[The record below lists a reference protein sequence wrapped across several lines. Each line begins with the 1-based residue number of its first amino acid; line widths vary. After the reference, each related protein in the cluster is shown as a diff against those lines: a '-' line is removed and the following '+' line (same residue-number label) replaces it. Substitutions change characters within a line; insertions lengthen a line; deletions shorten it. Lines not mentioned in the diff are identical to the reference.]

1 MFSKYEQ
8 VKNESVESA
17 SVSTGS
23 SQEEVEESKAYM
35 RTPAVGGVAVRSGED
50 ALLTCVVLG
59 AKGRPVLWRRAK
71 DLRVLTAG
79 GVRVTR
85 DDRVEIPME
94 KNELKLHRL
103 LFLNQIQNTIL
114 ADEPLPGPGIAKGGD
129 VWALVIKSVK
139 ASDAGLYMCE
149 LNTEP
154 PVRSFHK
161 LTVISRGLTPPENQN
176 VTDSYSAN
184 IPTLSSLA
192 LSHNYTDCC
201 VAANVTKSCL
211 GFCSIQTILEGTGQD
226 PETCQPDFPA
236 IVKCMADGRNH
247 VPCCVQERVPDICQD
262 VCRGEFTPVTDNI
275 KTHYSCASYMEKT
288 LACIVEGI
296 ELLPSPPEDVEVDP
310 LNEKQ
315 LNVSWSPPV
324 ENTDSVIEYVVNVTT
339 LRSFDAHLIDPSESS
354 IKNNDTM
361 KTVLPMTYKVPPNK
375 TYFVVNDL
383 LPFTMYE
390 ITVTSYNIHG
400 SSLPS
405 YAIRSLTL
413 TPGKMKSTDV
423 AAAPKLPDVR
433 GCCVA
438 AGVNHYGCVDK
449 LCDPTK
455 TFEIAVTDLMICA
468 PWAGVTFGCL
478 ANGMDHTPCCRS
490 KGLPESCLPLCSGN
504 ITTLDFNHFKCLR
517 YMNSYTNCLLR
528 GYGVLPGAP
537 SRLYLTN
544 IDTDY
549 AVVHWSPP
557 AALADTVQYYN
568 LHYKTL
574 QAGDEYRVLEKV
586 HSPYILED
594 LESNMDY
601 EIYLEAVNEH
611 GVGDASPRLIFRTQS
626 QVIEEE
632 EEVANSY
639 NVTACC
645 ERVQLAGVCMPLC
658 SYDAKMSDLRM
669 LAPLCAQD
677 FHKLL
682 RCGAGG
688 RNHEQCCARRG
699 VPASCRGV
707 CAGAYSGGVN
717 SCVPYIGN
725 IVQCFEEGTGLLPGP
740 PRELHAL
747 VNSNSVFLDWSTP
760 QDGANATSYVVYWQ
774 KIDNNSQPYSYNT
787 MQSTY
792 NTPCSSVAFSSTDF
806 FFSKNRKL
814 LCPTRVGQSNAGLFS
829 NLRDCLAVALA
840 TTRPTTTI
848 DCTVDAVARQLAAVC
863 RVAGSIPARSNS
875 LCDPQIVV
883 LDKLNVSDTLTHIND
898 LEKNSTYHV
907 FVVAANVY
915 GESLPS
921 SMLLFNVSE
930 TEEKEVAGIPSPP
943 HSLSVS
949 SHSATWLTLTWQP
962 PQLFY
967 KSPTQ
972 LSQANVTNITTTV
985 PGHTLEKLAPN
996 TQYVIWVKAHA
1007 TAGDSQ
1013 PSETLLAWTDPAY
1026 PAYVEPPSVNPVNL
1040 VVEGSSMTILCIAMG
1055 TPTPTISLYISD
1067 VPTIQASGITMAA
1080 AGDAVILECRV
1091 EALPKPTIAFWRDP
1105 NGRTPVIDGPNYTIQ
1120 LLADPEEQTKY
1131 TMRLIIK
1138 KIAEA
1143 DEGDYFCHAENAFGK
1158 TLRPVSVRL
1167 RPTMPH
1173 HNVTACCTQMNV
1185 SSSCIDACSF
1195 HLEMDNIMDRPEYH
1209 RSCCASWG
1217 VPRQCLELCRGG
1229 VVSRSCAMHHAR
1241 RALACF
1247 RDAGPRLPG
1256 PPRNLRAHHAP
1267 TPNSVLLSWEPPLKN
1282 PQTVYLYRVFW
1293 RAYGAKVPEKLDT
1306 SETSVVLTG
1315 LQDDVKYECV
1325 VKAANDVGTSSLSTP
1340 IMFTTAGQETGA
1352 AAAPVTSGGA
1362 APAVGV
1368 AVACLLVA
1376 AILLAA
1382 GFYYRYRK
1390 NLRLKA
1396 QGGVAFENPSYLRE
1410 PNPDTAVNGTMPNG
1424 SANGSNGTN
1433 GVAPM
1438 ANGVSNSAAWRQE
1451 TLNNPGTTV
1460 PNAREVDP
1468 TLYEELKLGHDGAGF
1483 KRLKP

>member
-1 MFSKYEQ
+1 MRLAPWGTALVALFVVALADSAEDFKG
-8 VKNESVESA
+8 ESVESVSA
-17 SVSTGS
+17 STGS
-23 SQEEVEESKAYM
+23 SQEDEGPKEAWM
-35 RTPAVGGVAVRSGED
+35 RAPAGGVAVKSGED

-59 AKGRPVLWRRAK
+59 ARGRPVFWKRAR
-71 DLRVLTAG
+71 DLQLLTAG

-85 DDRVEIPME
+85 DDRVQV
-94 KNELKLHRL
+94 LHDD
-103 LFLNQIQNTIL
+103 T
-114 ADEPLPGPGIAKGGD
+114 DEPLQGPGIRKGGD
-129 VWALVIKSVK
+129 VWALVIKSVR

-154 PVRSFHK
+154 PVRSFHR
-161 LTVISRGLTPPENQN
+161 LTVISRGLTPPDSQN
-176 VTDSYSAN
+176 ETDTYSAN
-184 IPTLSSLA
+184 TPTLSSVA
-192 LSHNYTDCC
+192 MAHNYTDCC
-201 VAANVTKSCL
+201 VSANVSKSCL

-247 VPCCVQERVPDICQD
+247 VPCCIQERVPDICQD

-275 KTHYSCASYMEKT
+275 KTHYSCATYMEKT

-296 ELLPSPPEDVEVDP
+296 ELLPSPPEDVEVEP

-315 LNVSWSPPV
+315 LNVSWIPPV
-324 ENTDSVIEYVVNVTT
+324 ENTDTVTEYIVNVTT

-354 IKNNDTM
+354 IKNNNS
-361 KTVLPMTYKVPPNK
+361 VRMTQSLTFKVPANK
-375 TYFVVNDL
+375 TFFVLNDL

-413 TPGKMKSTDV
+413 TPGKMKTTEV
-423 AAAPKLPDVR
+423 AAAPKLPDVKK
-433 GCCVA
+433 CCA
-438 AGVNHYGCVDK
+438 LGGVTHYGCMNK

-455 TFEIAVTDLMICA
+455 TFEIGVTDLMICA

-490 KGLPESCLPLCSGN
+490 RGLPESCLPLCSGN
-504 ITTLDFNHFKCLR
+504 ITTIDFNHFKCLR
-517 YMNSYTNCLLR
+517 FMSSYTNCLLQ

-557 AALADTVQYYN
+557 AALADTVQFYN
-568 LHYKTL
+568 LHYRTL
-574 QAGDEYRVLEKV
+574 QTGDEYRALEKV

-594 LESNMDY
+594 LESNTDY
-601 EIYLEAVNEH
+601 EIYVEAVNEH
-611 GVGDASPRLIFRTQS
+611 GVGDPSPRLIFRTQS

-632 EEVANSY
+632 EEISNAY

-688 RNHEQCCARRG
+688 RNHETCCARRG
-699 VPASCRGV
+699 VPANCRGV
-707 CAGAYSGGVN
+707 CTGAYSGGVN
-717 SCVPYIGN
+717 TCVPYIGN
-725 IVQCFEEGTGLLPGP
+725 IVQCFEEDTGILPGP

-747 VNSNSVFLDWSTP
+747 VSSEKLYLDWAPP
-760 QDGANATSYVVYWQ
+760 QEGANATSFTVYWQ
-774 KIDNNSQPYSYNT
+774 KVDNNTQPYSYNT
-787 MQSTY
+787 MQANY
-792 NTPCSSVAFSSTDF
+792 NQVNVTD
-806 FFSKNRKL
+806 
-814 LCPTRVGQSNAGLFS
+814 TM
-829 NLRDCLAVALA
+829 
-840 TTRPTTTI
+840 TTI
-848 DCTVDAVARQLAAVC
+848 DQLE
-863 RVAGSIPARSNS
+863 P
-875 LCDPQIVV
+875 
-883 LDKLNVSDTLTHIND
+883 
-898 LEKNSTYHV
+898 NSTYHV
-907 FVVAANVY
+907 FVVAINQHGA
-915 GESLPS
+915 SLPS
-921 SMLLFNVSE
+921 SMLLFNV
-930 TEEKEVAGIPSPP
+930 TEDEKEVAGIPSHP

-962 PQLFY
+962 PQFSHPDEKISYTLFY
-967 KSPTQ
+967 KSPSQ
-972 LSQANVTNITTTV
+972 LGQNNITTITTTV
-985 PGHTLEKLAPN
+985 PGYTLEKLSPN
-996 TQYVIWVKAHA
+996 TQYVIWVKAHTA
-1007 TAGDSQ
+1007 AGDSL

-1026 PAYVEPPSVNPVNL
+1026 PAYVEPPTVNPVNL

-1055 TPTPTISLYISD
+1055 TPTPTISLYISGRLVRQEVTRHMVTVIHNVTRD
-1067 VPTIQASGITMAA
+1067 MDQISCYADNGYGTPMQASRKINISHVPTIQASGITMAA
-1080 AGDAVILECRV
+1080 AGDSVILECRV

-1120 LLADPEEQTKY
+1120 LQADPEEPTKY
-1131 TMRLIIK
+1131 TMRLIIR
-1138 KIAEA
+1138 KITEA

-1167 RPTMPH
+1167 RPTNPH
-1173 HNVTACCTQMNV
+1173 HNVTECCTQMNV
-1185 SSSCIDACSF
+1185 SSACIDACSF
-1195 HLEMDNIMDRPEYH
+1195 HLDMDNIMDRPECMNDFDKLMKCAADGSDH

-1217 VPRQCLELCRGG
+1217 VPRTCLELCRGG
-1229 VVSRSCAMHHAR
+1229 SVSKSCALQHAR

-1247 RDAGPRLPG
+1247 RDSGAKLPG
-1256 PPRNLRAHHAP
+1256 PPRNLKAHVAP
-1267 TPNSVLLSWEPPLKN
+1267 TPNSVLLSWDPPMKN

-1315 LQDDVKYECV
+1315 LRDDVKYECV
-1325 VKAANDVGTSSLSTP
+1325 VKAANDLGTSSLSMP
-1340 IMFTTAGQETGA
+1340 IMFTTSGQETGA
-1352 AAAPVTSGGA
+1352 ASAPVSGGSTA
-1362 APAVGV
+1362 SAVGV
-1368 AVACLLVA
+1368 AVACILVA
-1376 AILLAA
+1376 ALLLTA
-1382 GFYYRYRK
+1382 GLYYRYRK

-1410 PNPDTAVNGTMPNG
+1410 PNPDTVINGNVPNG
-1424 SANGSNGTN
+1424 NANGGN
-1433 GVAPM
+1433 GV

-1451 TLNNPGTTV
+1451 TLQNPGTT
-1460 PNAREVDP
+1460 ATQREVEP

>member
-1 MFSKYEQ
+1 MRRVSWVVALIALFVATLAETTEEQ

-85 DDRVEIPME
+85 DDRVEV
-94 KNELKLHRL
+94 LHDD
-103 LFLNQIQNTIL
+103 T
-114 ADEPLPGPGIAKGGD
+114 DEPLPGPGIAKGGD

-455 TFEIAVTDLMICA
+455 TFEIALQVTDLMICA

-699 VPASCRGV
+699 VPSSCRGV

-792 NTPCSSVAFSSTDF
+792 N
-806 FFSKNRKL
+806 
-814 LCPTRVGQSNAGLFS
+814 
-829 NLRDCLAVALA
+829 
-840 TTRPTTTI
+840 
-848 DCTVDAVARQLAAVC
+848 
-863 RVAGSIPARSNS
+863 
-875 LCDPQIVV
+875 
-883 LDKLNVSDTLTHIND
+883 KLNVSDTLTHIND

-962 PQLFY
+962 PQFSQPDEKISYTLFY
-967 KSPTQ
+967 KSPAQ

-1055 TPTPTISLYISD
+1055 TPTPTISLYISGRLVRQEVTRHMVTVIHNVTRD
-1067 VPTIQASGITMAA
+1067 MDQISCYADNGYGTPMQASRKINISHVPTIQASGITMAA

-1195 HLEMDNIMDRPEYH
+1195 HLEMDNIMDRPECMNDFDKLMKCAADGSDH

>member
-1 MFSKYEQ
+1 MTFLEVKREGPNGLLNPSKGLLKCDSVSILRIEKL
-8 VKNESVESA
+8 VKDGSVESA

-23 SQEEVEESKAYM
+23 SQEEQPEEPKAYM

-71 DLRVLTAG
+71 DLQLLTAG

-85 DDRVEIPME
+85 DDRVDI
-94 KNELKLHRL
+94 LHDDS
-103 LFLNQIQNTIL
+103 
-114 ADEPLPGPGIAKGGD
+114 DEPLPGPGIAKGGD

-161 LTVISRGLTPPENQN
+161 LTENQN

-201 VAANVTKSCL
+201 VAANVTKTCL

-296 ELLPSPPEDVEVDP
+296 ELLPSPPEDVEVEP

-433 GCCVA
+433 GCCVT

-455 TFEIAVTDLMICA
+455 TFEIALQVTDLMICA

-568 LHYKTL
+568 LHYKAL

-688 RNHEQCCARRG
+688 
-699 VPASCRGV
+699 
-707 CAGAYSGGVN
+707 
-717 SCVPYIGN
+717 
-725 IVQCFEEGTGLLPGP
+725 TGLLPGP

-747 VNSNSVFLDWSTP
+747 VNSNSVFLDWTTP
-760 QDGANATSYVVYWQ
+760 QDGANATSY
-774 KIDNNSQPYSYNT
+774 
-787 MQSTY
+787 
-792 NTPCSSVAFSSTDF
+792 
-806 FFSKNRKL
+806 
-814 LCPTRVGQSNAGLFS
+814 
-829 NLRDCLAVALA
+829 
-840 TTRPTTTI
+840 
-848 DCTVDAVARQLAAVC
+848 
-863 RVAGSIPARSNS
+863 
-875 LCDPQIVV
+875 
-883 LDKLNVSDTLTHIND
+883 KLNVSDTMTHIND

-907 FVVAANVY
+907 FVVAANMY

-962 PQLFY
+962 PQFSQPDEKISYTLFY
-967 KSPTQ
+967 KSPSQ
-972 LSQANVTNITTTV
+972 LSQTNVTNITTTV

-1055 TPTPTISLYISD
+1055 TPTPTISLYISGRLVRQEVTRHMVTVIHNVTRD
-1067 VPTIQASGITMAA
+1067 MDQISCYADNGYGTPMQASRKINISHVPTIQASGITMAA

-1120 LLADPEEQTKY
+1120 LLADPE
-1131 TMRLIIK
+1131 
-1138 KIAEA
+1138 
-1143 DEGDYFCHAENAFGK
+1143 
-1158 TLRPVSVRL
+1158 
-1167 RPTMPH
+1167 
-1173 HNVTACCTQMNV
+1173 MNV

-1195 HLEMDNIMDRPEYH
+1195 HLEMDNIMDRPECMNDFDKLMKCAADGSDH

-1229 VVSRSCAMHHAR
+1229 AVSRSCAMHHAR

-1256 PPRNLRAHHAP
+1256 PPRNVRAHHAP

-1325 VKAANDVGTSSLSTP
+1325 VKAANDVGTSSLSAP
-1340 IMFTTAGQETGA
+1340 IMFTTAGQEPGA
-1352 AAAPVTSGGA
+1352 AAAPVNSGGA

-1410 PNPDTAVNGTMPNG
+1410 PNPDTAVNGTVPNG
-1424 SANGSNGTN
+1424 TANGSNGTN

-1451 TLNNPGTTV
+1451 TLNNPGTTI

>member
-1 MFSKYEQ
+1 MRRVSWAVALLALFVATLAETTEEL
-8 VKNESVESA
+8 VKDGSVESA

-23 SQEEVEESKAYM
+23 SQEEQPEEPKAYM

-71 DLRVLTAG
+71 DLQLLTAG

-85 DDRVEIPME
+85 DDRVDV
-94 KNELKLHRL
+94 LHDDS
-103 LFLNQIQNTIL
+103 
-114 ADEPLPGPGIAKGGD
+114 DEPLPGPGIAKGGD

-201 VAANVTKSCL
+201 VAANVTKTCL

-296 ELLPSPPEDVEVDP
+296 ELLPSPPEDVEVEP

-568 LHYKTL
+568 LHYKAL

-699 VPASCRGV
+699 VPSSCRGV

-747 VNSNSVFLDWSTP
+747 VNSNSVFLDWTTP

-787 MQSTY
+787 MQNTY
-792 NTPCSSVAFSSTDF
+792 N
-806 FFSKNRKL
+806 
-814 LCPTRVGQSNAGLFS
+814 
-829 NLRDCLAVALA
+829 
-840 TTRPTTTI
+840 
-848 DCTVDAVARQLAAVC
+848 
-863 RVAGSIPARSNS
+863 
-875 LCDPQIVV
+875 
-883 LDKLNVSDTLTHIND
+883 KLNVSDTMTHIND

-907 FVVAANVY
+907 FVVAANMY

-962 PQLFY
+962 PQFSQPDEKISYTLFY
-967 KSPTQ
+967 KSPSQ
-972 LSQANVTNITTTV
+972 LSQTNVTNITTTV

-1055 TPTPTISLYISD
+1055 TPTPTISLYISGRLVRQEVTRHMVTVIHNVTRD
-1067 VPTIQASGITMAA
+1067 MDQISCYADNGYGTPMQASRKINISHVPTIQASGITMAA

-1195 HLEMDNIMDRPEYH
+1195 HLEMDNIMDRPECMNDFDKLMKCAADGSDH

-1229 VVSRSCAMHHAR
+1229 AVSRSCAMHHAR

-1256 PPRNLRAHHAP
+1256 PPRNVRAHHAP

-1325 VKAANDVGTSSLSTP
+1325 VKAANDVGTSSLSAP
-1340 IMFTTAGQETGA
+1340 IMFTTAGQEPGA
-1352 AAAPVTSGGA
+1352 AAAPVNSGGA

-1410 PNPDTAVNGTMPNG
+1410 PNPDTAVNGTVPNG
-1424 SANGSNGTN
+1424 TANGSNGTN

-1451 TLNNPGTTV
+1451 TLNNPGTTI

>member
-1 MFSKYEQ
+1 MRRVSWVVALLALLVATLAESTDEQ

-85 DDRVEIPME
+85 DDRVEV
-94 KNELKLHRL
+94 LHDD
-103 LFLNQIQNTIL
+103 T
-114 ADEPLPGPGIAKGGD
+114 DEPLPGPGIAKGGD

-201 VAANVTKSCL
+201 VAANVTKTCL

-315 LNVSWSPPV
+315 LNVSWNPPV

-433 GCCVA
+433 ECCVA
-438 AGVNHYGCVDK
+438 AGVNHYGCIDK

-455 TFEIAVTDLMICA
+455 TFEFAVTDLMICA

-699 VPASCRGV
+699 VPGACRGV

-792 NTPCSSVAFSSTDF
+792 N
-806 FFSKNRKL
+806 
-814 LCPTRVGQSNAGLFS
+814 
-829 NLRDCLAVALA
+829 
-840 TTRPTTTI
+840 
-848 DCTVDAVARQLAAVC
+848 
-863 RVAGSIPARSNS
+863 
-875 LCDPQIVV
+875 
-883 LDKLNVSDTLTHIND
+883 KLNVSDTLTHIND

-962 PQLFY
+962 PQFSQPDEKISYTLFY
-967 KSPTQ
+967 KSPSQ
-972 LSQANVTNITTTV
+972 LSQTNVTNITTTV

-1055 TPTPTISLYISD
+1055 TPTPTISLYISGRLVRQEVTRHMVTVIHNVTRD
-1067 VPTIQASGITMAA
+1067 MDQISCYADNGYGTPMQASRKINISHVPTIQASGITMAA

-1185 SSSCIDACSF
+1185 SSYCIDACSF
-1195 HLEMDNIMDRPEYH
+1195 HLEMDNIMDRPECMNDFDKLMKCAADGSDH

-1325 VKAANDVGTSSLSTP
+1325 VKAANDVGTSSLSSP

-1352 AAAPVTSGGA
+1352 AAAPVNSGGA

-1410 PNPDTAVNGTMPNG
+1410 PNPDTAVNGTVPNG
-1424 SANGSNGTN
+1424 TANGSNGTN

-1451 TLNNPGTTV
+1451 TLNNPGTTI

>member
-1 MFSKYEQ
+1 MRRVSWVVALIALFVATLAETTEEQ

-85 DDRVEIPME
+85 DDRVEV
-94 KNELKLHRL
+94 LHDD
-103 LFLNQIQNTIL
+103 T
-114 ADEPLPGPGIAKGGD
+114 DEPLPGPGIAKGGD

-699 VPASCRGV
+699 VPSSCRGV

-792 NTPCSSVAFSSTDF
+792 N
-806 FFSKNRKL
+806 
-814 LCPTRVGQSNAGLFS
+814 
-829 NLRDCLAVALA
+829 
-840 TTRPTTTI
+840 
-848 DCTVDAVARQLAAVC
+848 
-863 RVAGSIPARSNS
+863 
-875 LCDPQIVV
+875 
-883 LDKLNVSDTLTHIND
+883 KLNVSDTLTHIND

-962 PQLFY
+962 PQFSQPDEKISYTLFY
-967 KSPTQ
+967 KSPAQ

-1055 TPTPTISLYISD
+1055 TPTPTISLYISGRLVRQEVTRHMVTVIHNVTRD
-1067 VPTIQASGITMAA
+1067 MDQISCYADNGYGTPMQASRKINISHVPTIQASGITMAA

-1195 HLEMDNIMDRPEYH
+1195 HLEMDNIMDRPECMNDFDKLMKCAADGSDH

>member
-1 MFSKYEQ
+1 MRGVTWCIAFLALGATTLGQSTEDL
-8 VKNESVESA
+8 VRTESVES
-17 SVSTGS
+17 SSTSTGS
-23 SQEEVEESKAYM
+23 SQEETEEPRAYM
-35 RTPAVGGVAVRSGED
+35 RTPAVGGVAVKSGED

-59 AKGRPVLWRRAK
+59 AKGRPVLWKRAK
-71 DLRVLTAG
+71 DLQLLTAG

-85 DDRVEIPME
+85 DDRVDV
-94 KNELKLHRL
+94 LHDD
-103 LFLNQIQNTIL
+103 TE
-114 ADEPLPGPGIAKGGD
+114 EPLPGPGIAKGGD

-154 PVRSFHK
+154 PVRSFHR
-161 LTVISRGLTPPENQN
+161 LTVISRGLTPPESQN

-184 IPTLSSLA
+184 VPTLSSLA

-296 ELLPSPPEDVEVDP
+296 ELLPSPPEEVEVEP

-315 LNVSWSPPV
+315 LNVTWSPPI
-324 ENTDSVIEYVVNVTT
+324 ENTDSVIEYIVNVTT

-354 IKNNDTM
+354 IKDNDTM
-361 KTVLPMTYKVPPNK
+361 KSVQSLTYRVPANK
-375 TYFVVNDL
+375 TFYVLNDL

-413 TPGKMKSTDV
+413 TPGKMKSTEV

-433 GCCVA
+433 SCCVDQ
-438 AGVNHYGCVDK
+438 GVNHYGCVDK

-468 PWAGVTFGCL
+468 PWAGVTFTCL

-490 KGLPESCLPLCSGN
+490 RGLPESCLPLCSGN

-544 IDTDY
+544 IDVDY

-574 QAGDEYRVLEKV
+574 QAGEEYRALERI
-586 HSPYILED
+586 HSPYIMED
-594 LESNMDY
+594 LEPNTDY

-611 GVGDASPRLIFRTQS
+611 GVGDASSRLIFRTQS
-626 QVIEEE
+626 QVLEEE
-632 EEVANSY
+632 EEAANSY

-699 VPASCRGV
+699 VPANCRGV

-717 SCVPYIGN
+717 TCVPYIGN

-740 PRELHAL
+740 PRELHA
-747 VNSNSVFLDWSTP
+747 VVSSNKLYLEWTAP
-760 QDGANATSYVVYWQ
+760 QDGANATSYVVHWQ
-774 KIDNNSQPYSYNT
+774 KIDNNTQPYSYNT

-792 NTPCSSVAFSSTDF
+792 NKMNVSVA
-806 FFSKNRKL
+806 
-814 LCPTRVGQSNAGLFS
+814 GA
-829 NLRDCLAVALA
+829 
-840 TTRPTTTI
+840 
-848 DCTVDAVARQLAAVC
+848 
-863 RVAGSIPARSNS
+863 
-875 LCDPQIVV
+875 V
-883 LDKLNVSDTLTHIND
+883 LDQ
-898 LEKNSTYHV
+898 LEVNSTYHV
-907 FVVAANVY
+907 FVVAINNY

-921 SMLLFNVSE
+921 SMLLFNF
-930 TEEKEVAGIPSPP
+930 TDMEEKEVSGIPSPP

-962 PQLFY
+962 PQFSQPDEKISYTLFF

-972 LSQANVTNITTTV
+972 VGSTNVTNITTTV
-985 PGHTLEKLAPN
+985 PGHTLEKLSPN

-1007 TAGDSQ
+1007 AAGDSQ

-1055 TPTPTISLYISD
+1055 TPTPTISLYISGRLVRQEVTRHMVTVIHNVTRD
-1067 VPTIQASGITMAA
+1067 MDQISCYADNGYGTPMQASRKINISHVPTIQASGITMAA

-1120 LLADPEEQTKY
+1120 LWADPEEQTKY

-1138 KIAEA
+1138 KITEA

-1167 RPTMPH
+1167 RPTTPH
-1173 HNVTACCTQMNV
+1173 HNVTECCTQMNV

-1195 HLEMDNIMDRPEYH
+1195 HLDMDNIMDRPECMNDFDKLMKCAADGSDH

-1217 VPRQCLELCRGG
+1217 VPRNCLELCRGG
-1229 VVSRSCAMHHAR
+1229 SVSRTCALQHAR

-1247 RDAGPRLPG
+1247 RDSGARLPG
-1256 PPRNLRAHHAP
+1256 PPRNLKAHVAP
-1267 TPNSVLLSWEPPLKN
+1267 TPNSVLLSWEAPMKN

-1315 LQDDVKYECV
+1315 LQDDVRYECV
-1325 VKAANDVGTSSLSTP
+1325 VKAANDVGTSSLSAP
-1340 IMFTTAGQETGA
+1340 IMFTTQGQEVAGA
-1352 AAAPVTSGGA
+1352 AAAPVRGGGA
-1362 APAVGV
+1362 ASAVGV
-1368 AVACLLVA
+1368 AVAAVLVA

-1382 GFYYRYRK
+1382 TFYYRYRK

-1410 PNPDTAVNGTMPNG
+1410 PNPDTIVNGSVPNG
-1424 SANGSNGTN
+1424 TANGNGITN
-1433 GVAPM
+1433 GL

-1451 TLNNPGTTV
+1451 TLNNPSTTT
-1460 PNAREVDP
+1460 PAAREVDP
-1468 TLYEELKLGHDGAGF
+1468 TLYEELKLGQDGAGF

>member
-1 MFSKYEQ
+1 MREISWCIALLALLVTTLADSTEDQ
-8 VKNESVESA
+8 LRNDSA
-17 SVSTGS
+17 DSGSASTGS
-23 SQEEVEESKAYM
+23 SQEEVEEPKAYM
-35 RTPAVGGVAVRSGED
+35 RTPAVGGVAVRAGED

-59 AKGRPVLWRRAK
+59 GRGRPVLWRRAK
-71 DLRVLTAG
+71 DLQLLTAG

-85 DDRVEIPME
+85 DDRV
-94 KNELKLHRL
+94 NVLHDD
-103 LFLNQIQNTIL
+103 
-114 ADEPLPGPGIAKGGD
+114 AEEPLPGPGIAKGGD

-139 ASDAGLYMCE
+139 TTDAGLYMCE

-154 PVRSFHK
+154 PVRSFHR
-161 LTVISRGLTPPENQN
+161 LTVISRGLTPPENNN
-176 VTDSYSAN
+176 VTDSYSAHV
-184 IPTLSSLA
+184 PTLSSMA

-201 VAANVTKSCL
+201 IAGNVTKSCL

-275 KTHYSCASYMEKT
+275 KTHYSCSSYMEKT

-296 ELLPSPPEDVEVDP
+296 ELLPSPPEEVEVEP

-315 LNVSWSPPV
+315 LNVTWAPPV
-324 ENTDSVIEYVVNVTT
+324 ENADSVIEYVVNVTT
-339 LRSFDAHLIDPSESS
+339 LRSFDAHLIDLSESS
-354 IKNNDTM
+354 IKINDSVRSGMST
-361 KTVLPMTYKVPPNK
+361 TYKVPSNRS
-375 TYFVVNDL
+375 FIVLSDL
-383 LPFTMYE
+383 FPFTMYE
-390 ITVTSYNIHG
+390 IHVTSFNIHG

-405 YAIRSLTL
+405 YGVRTLTL
-413 TPGKMKSTDV
+413 TPGKMKTTEV

-433 GCCVA
+433 ACCVNG
-438 AGVNHYGCVDK
+438 GVNHYGCVDK

-455 TFEIAVTDLMICA
+455 TFDIAVTDLMICA

-478 ANGMDHTPCCRS
+478 ANGMDHTPCCRTR
-490 KGLPESCLPLCSGN
+490 GLPESCLPLCSGN

-517 YMNSYTNCLLR
+517 YMNSYTDCLLR

-537 SRLYLTN
+537 LKLYLSN

-549 AVVHWSPP
+549 AVIHWSPP
-557 AALADTVQYYN
+557 AVLADTVQYYT
-568 LHYKTL
+568 LYYRSL
-574 QAGDEYRVLEKV
+574 QAGDEYRNLEKI
-586 HSPYILED
+586 HSPYILEN
-594 LESNMDY
+594 LEPNTDY
-601 EIYLEAVNEH
+601 EIYVEAVNEH
-611 GVGDASPRLIFRTQS
+611 GVGDPSPRLIFKTQS

-632 EEVANSY
+632 EEAANSY

-658 SYDAKMSDLRM
+658 SYEAKMSDLRM
-669 LAPLCAQD
+669 LAPLCAQE

-699 VPASCRGV
+699 VPSNCRGV

-717 SCVPYIGN
+717 TCVPYIGN

-740 PRELHAL
+740 PRELHA
-747 VNSNSVFLDWSTP
+747 VVSSSKVFLDWAAP
-760 QDGANATSYVVYWQ
+760 QDGANATGYVVHWQ
-774 KIDNNSQPYSYNT
+774 KIDNNTQPYSYNT

-792 NTPCSSVAFSSTDF
+792 N
-806 FFSKNRKL
+806 KM
-814 LCPTRVGQSNAGLFS
+814 
-829 NLRDCLAVALA
+829 
-840 TTRPTTTI
+840 
-848 DCTVDAVARQLAAVC
+848 
-863 RVAGSIPARSNS
+863 
-875 LCDPQIVV
+875 
-883 LDKLNVSDTLTHIND
+883 NVSDTMAHVD
-898 LEKNSTYHV
+898 ELEPNSTYHV
-907 FVVAANVY
+907 FVVAVNGY

-921 SMLLFNVSE
+921 SMLLFNVTD

-962 PQLFY
+962 PQFSQPDEKLSYTLFV
-967 KSPTQ
+967 KSPLQ
-972 LSQANVTNITTTV
+972 MGTNNITNYTTTV
-985 PGHTLEKLAPN
+985 PGHTLEGLSPN

-1007 TAGDSQ
+1007 AAGDSQ

-1055 TPTPTISLYISD
+1055 TPTPTISLYISGRLVRQEVTRHMVTVIHNVTRD
-1067 VPTIQASGITMAA
+1067 MDQISCYADNGYGTPMQASRKINISHVPTIQASGITMAA

-1120 LLADPEEQTKY
+1120 LLADPEEPTKY

-1138 KIAEA
+1138 KITET

-1167 RPTMPH
+1167 RPTKPH
-1173 HNVTACCTQMNV
+1173 HNVTECCTQMNV
-1185 SSSCIDACSF
+1185 SSTCIDACSF
-1195 HLEMDNIMDRPEYH
+1195 HLDMDNIMDRPECMNDFDKLMKCAADGSDH

-1217 VPRQCLELCRGG
+1217 VPRNCLELCRGG
-1229 VVSRSCAMHHAR
+1229 SVSRSCTLQHAR

-1247 RDAGPRLPG
+1247 RDSGSRLPG
-1256 PPRNLRAHHAP
+1256 PPRNLKAHVAP
-1267 TPNSVLLSWEPPLKN
+1267 TPNSVLLSWDAPIKN

-1315 LQDDVKYECV
+1315 LQDDIRYECV
-1325 VKAANDVGTSSLSTP
+1325 VKAANDVGTSSLSAP
-1340 IMFTTAGQETGA
+1340 IMFTTAGQEAGA
-1352 AAAPVTSGGA
+1352 AAAPVGSGSTA
-1362 APAVGV
+1362 SAVGV
-1368 AVACLLVA
+1368 AVACILVA

-1410 PNPDTAVNGTMPNG
+1410 PNPDTIINGSMPNG
-1424 SANGSNGTN
+1424 SANGNGITN
-1433 GVAPM
+1433 GV

-1460 PNAREVDP
+1460 PTAREVDP
-1468 TLYEELKLGHDGAGF
+1468 TLYEELKLGQDGAGF

>member
-1 MFSKYEQ
+1 MSELLRGGVNRLVPYPKPKMRRVSWGVALFALFAASLAETTEELRS
-8 VKNESVESA
+8 ESVESA
-17 SVSTGS
+17 STSTGS
-23 SQEEVEESKAYM
+23 SQEETEPEPKAYM

-71 DLRVLTAG
+71 DLQLLTAG

-85 DDRVEIPME
+85 DDRVDV
-94 KNELKLHRL
+94 LHDDS
-103 LFLNQIQNTIL
+103 
-114 ADEPLPGPGIAKGGD
+114 DEPLPGPGIAKGGD

-161 LTVISRGLTPPENQN
+161 LTVISRGLTPPENLN
-176 VTDSYSAN
+176 VTDSYSSN

-201 VAANVTKSCL
+201 VAANVSKGCL

-296 ELLPSPPEDVEVDP
+296 ELLPSPPEDVEVEP

-315 LNVSWSPPV
+315 LNVSWSPPI
-324 ENTDSVIEYVVNVTT
+324 ENTDSVTEYVVNVTT

-354 IKNNDTM
+354 IKNNDSM
-361 KTVLPMTYKVPPNK
+361 KVMLPMTYKVAPNK
-375 TYFVVNDL
+375 TFFILNDL

-413 TPGKMKSTDV
+413 TPGKMKSTEV

-433 GCCVA
+433 GCCVT

-455 TFEIAVTDLMICA
+455 TFEIALQVTDLMICA

-517 YMNSYTNCLLR
+517 YMSSYTNCLLR

-586 HSPYILED
+586 HSPFILED

-688 RNHEQCCARRG
+688 RNHATCCARRG
-699 VPASCRGV
+699 VPGACRGV

-740 PRELHAL
+740 PRELHA
-747 VNSNSVFLDWSTP
+747 VVSSNKVFLDWAAP
-760 QDGANATSYVVYWQ
+760 QDGANVTSYVVHWQ

-792 NTPCSSVAFSSTDF
+792 N
-806 FFSKNRKL
+806 
-814 LCPTRVGQSNAGLFS
+814 
-829 NLRDCLAVALA
+829 
-840 TTRPTTTI
+840 
-848 DCTVDAVARQLAAVC
+848 
-863 RVAGSIPARSNS
+863 
-875 LCDPQIVV
+875 
-883 LDKLNVSDTLTHIND
+883 KLNVTDTMTHIEA
-898 LEKNSTYHV
+898 LEPNSTYHV
-907 FVVAANVY
+907 FVVAANSY

-921 SMLLFNVSE
+921 SMLLFNVTE
-930 TEEKEVAGIPSPP
+930 TDEKELAGIPSPP

-962 PQLFY
+962 PQFSQPDEKISYTLFF

-972 LSQANVTNITTTV
+972 LGQTNVTNITTTV
-985 PGHTLEKLAPN
+985 PGHTLEKLSPN

-1007 TAGDSQ
+1007 AAGDSQ

-1055 TPTPTISLYISD
+1055 TPTPTISLYISGRLVRQEVTRHMVTVIHNVTRD
-1067 VPTIQASGITMAA
+1067 MDQISCYADNGYGTPMQASRKINISHVPTIQASGITMAA

-1138 KIAEA
+1138 KIAES

-1173 HNVTACCTQMNV
+1173 HNVTECCSQMNV

-1195 HLEMDNIMDRPEYH
+1195 HLDMDNIMDRPECMNDFDKLMKCAADGSDH

-1217 VPRQCLELCRGG
+1217 VPRNCLELCRGG
-1229 VVSRSCAMHHAR
+1229 AVSRGCALQHAR

-1247 RDAGPRLPG
+1247 RDSGARLPG
-1256 PPRNLRAHHAP
+1256 PPRELKAHRAP
-1267 TPNSVLLSWEPPLKN
+1267 TPHSVLLSWEAPLKN

-1315 LQDDVKYECV
+1315 LQDDVRYECV
-1325 VKAANDVGTSSLSTP
+1325 VKAANDVGTSSLSQP
-1340 IMFTTAGQETGA
+1340 IMFTTAGQEAGA
-1352 AAAPVTSGGA
+1352 AAAPVSGNSA
-1362 APAVGV
+1362 ASAVGV
-1368 AVACLLVA
+1368 AVACILVA

-1410 PNPDTAVNGTMPNG
+1410 PNPDTAVNGTIPNG
-1424 SANGSNGTN
+1424 TANGSNGN
-1433 GVAPM
+1433 GVAPI
-1438 ANGVSNSAAWRQE
+1438 ANGVSNSLAWRQE
-1451 TLNNPGTTV
+1451 TLSNPAGA
-1460 PNAREVDP
+1460 AREVDP